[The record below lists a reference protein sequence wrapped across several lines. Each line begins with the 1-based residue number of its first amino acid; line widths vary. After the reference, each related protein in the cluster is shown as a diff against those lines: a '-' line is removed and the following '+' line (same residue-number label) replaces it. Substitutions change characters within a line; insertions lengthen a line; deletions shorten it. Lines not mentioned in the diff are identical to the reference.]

1 MVSFKEHYLGLQTNQ
16 INVPQQAG
24 FVNAFNSI
32 GDFYGAICVAQVERN
47 YVTFY
52 CFLFI
57 YERKRKILYF
67 ILGDDIYD
75 GVFRL
80 GEIETGTVNKWVV

>member
-47 YVTFY
+47 DVAFSIHLRT
-52 CFLFI
+52 
-57 YERKRKILYF
+57 KT
-67 ILGDDIYD
+67 
-75 GVFRL
+75 
-80 GEIETGTVNKWVV
+80 EIISLMAYSH

>member
-1 MVSFKEHYLGLQTNQ
+1 MVSFKEYYLGLQTNQ

-24 FVNAFNSI
+24 FVNALNFI
-32 GDFYGAICVAQVERN
+32 GDLYGDICIAQVERN

-57 YERKRKILYF
+57 YKRKRKILYF
-67 ILGDDIYD
+67 ILGDDISD

-80 GEIETGTVNKWVV
+80 GETETGTVNK